1 MAVFNL
7 LSSVA
12 GFVKV
17 RFLIDKAVIDNMV
30 FRLHYRITSAILFV
44 CCILCTTNSLIG
56 DPISCI
62 ADSSLPGHVINTYCW
77 ITSTFTLP
85 HQQGKPVGTH
95 VAHPGVGTYVE
106 GENETRYHSYYQWV
120 PFMLFFQG
128 LLFYVPHW
136 IWKNWEEGKVRM
148 ISDGMR
154 GSMICTKDDRRD
166 RQSRLVQYMLDTLH
180 LHNTYAAGYFM
191 CEALNFINVV
201 GNIFFVDVFLGG
213 AFLKYG
219 TDVVRY
225 SGLNQENRTDPMIA
239 VFPRVTKCTF
249 HKFGPSAIEV
259 GVCHKTVLHI
269 LHDILGYRKTAACW
283 IPHTVSE
290 VQQWQRYAIAQDLLL
305 DQYQKEGT
313 IQKHDTLCV
322 LALNILNEKI
332 YIFLWF
338 WFIFL
343 SVLSGLALLYST
355 VIVVL
360 PSIRETI
367 LKRRFRFGTPAGVS
381 AVVDKTQVGDFLLLH
396 LLGQNMNMVVF
407 GEILD
412 ELSRRLNDYMHN
424 NVPTAPSTMEMSP
437 IYPSKEKFPKET
449 EA

>member
-44 CCILCTTNSLIG
+44 CSILCTTSSLIG
-56 DPISCI
+56 DPINCI
-62 ADSSLPGHVINTYCW
+62 TDGGVPGHVINTYCW

-95 VAHPGVGTYVE
+95 VAHPGIGSYVE
-106 GENETRYHSYYQWV
+106 GDNETRYHSYYQWV

-128 LLFYVPHW
+128 LLFYIPHW

-148 ISDGMR
+148 ISDGIR
-154 GSMICTKDDRRD
+154 GSMIGTKDDRRD
-166 RQSRLVQYMLDTLH
+166 RQNRLVQYMLDTLH
-180 LHNTYAAGYFM
+180 LHNTYAAGYFF

-225 SGLNQENRTDPMIA
+225 SGMNQENRTDPMIA

-249 HKFGPSAIEV
+249 HKFGPS
-259 GVCHKTVLHI
+259 
-269 LHDILGYRKTAACW
+269 
-283 IPHTVSE
+283 
-290 VQQWQRYAIAQDLLL
+290 
-305 DQYQKEGT
+305 GT
-313 IQKHDTLCV
+313 IQKHDALCV

-381 AVVDKTQVGDFLLLH
+381 TVVDKTQVGDFLLLH
-396 LLGQNMNMVVF
+396 LLGQNMNIVVF

-424 NVPTAPSTMEMSP
+424 NVPTAPSTLEMSP
-437 IYPSKEKFPKET
+437 IYPSKDKFPKET